1 MDEKNVKVEQ
11 NGKLFD
17 AFETKSFLCVPC
29 GTDVKD
35 LLQIPGTTLAS
46 RLWKM
51 AGLLASPPYPAFPQI
66 KNAVAFSG
74 LGNDGVTAA
83 GTANDSHVLPS

>member
-1 MDEKNVKVEQ
+1 MYEKNVKVEQ

-17 AFETKSFLCVPC
+17 VKETKSFLFVPC

-51 AGLLASPPYPAFPQI
+51 AGLLASPP
-66 KNAVAFSG
+66 
-74 LGNDGVTAA
+74 
-83 GTANDSHVLPS
+83 